1 MATVKSLWTVKM
13 LWMLLLKLC
22 FFSLSRQ
29 LLATPSHRYHQKY
42 PTSHNIVAPC
52 VITTC
57 LLISAKFELIKL
69 LNQIIAVFF
78 FYSKDCN
85 VMEKLTVIADEVCVK
100 KKKNNNNN
108 KALLTS

>member
-1 MATVKSLWTVKM
+1 M
-13 LWMLLLKLC
+13 
-22 FFSLSRQ
+22 
-29 LLATPSHRYHQKY
+29 
-42 PTSHNIVAPC
+42 
-52 VITTC
+52 ITTC
-57 LLISAKFELIKL
+57 LLISAKFELIKS

-100 KKKNNNNN
+100 NNNNNNNNN